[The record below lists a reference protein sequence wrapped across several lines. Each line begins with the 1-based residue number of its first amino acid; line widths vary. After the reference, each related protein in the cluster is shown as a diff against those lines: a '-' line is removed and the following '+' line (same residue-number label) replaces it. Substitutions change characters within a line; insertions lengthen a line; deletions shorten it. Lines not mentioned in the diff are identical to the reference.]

1 MRIQYFIA
9 VLAACAALSLV
20 SPPSRAQQNELQD
33 NSSIELVDP
42 KVLRVCADPA
52 SLPYSNQAG
61 EGFEN
66 KLAELLAQKL
76 GKSLSYTWYPQAPG
90 FVRSTL
96 RARKC
101 DVIMGMPQGGDLVTT
116 TNAYYRTAYAI
127 AFKPGTG
134 LDGIESLDDPRLKP
148 KKIGIVAGTPPAT
161 NLAVNGLIGNAKPY
175 TLVVDTRVENSP
187 RQMMED
193 LASGE
198 IDAAV
203 LWGPFAGYYARLSK
217 TPVTV
222 VLLVKEKAGPKE
234 VYRIGMGIRGADAEW
249 KRQLNRLTAELQP
262 DINTLLQGYGIPL
275 LDENEQ
281 PLKQ

>member
-1 MRIQYFIA
+1 MPKLLAPTVIA
-9 VLAACAALSLV
+9 FCTALIAA
-20 SPPSRAQQNELQD
+20 PPARAQQNELSD
-33 NSSIELVDP
+33 NSSVELVDP

-66 KLAELLAQKL
+66 KLAEMLAKKL
-76 GKSLSYTWYPQAPG
+76 DKTLVYTWYPQSPG
-90 FVRSTL
+90 FVRNTL

-116 TNAYYRTAYAI
+116 TNAYYRTAYAM

-134 LDGIESLDDPRLKP
+134 LDGIESLEDPRLKT

-187 RQMMED
+187 KNMMSD

-198 IDAAV
+198 IDVAV
-203 LWGPFAGYYARLSK
+203 LWGPFAGYYARQSAA
-217 TPVTV
+217 PVTV
-222 VLLVKEKAGPKE
+222 VPLVKETAGPKE

-249 KRQLNRLTAELQP
+249 KRTLNKLTAELQP
-262 DINTLLQGYGIPL
+262 EINDVLRSYGMPM
-275 LDENEQ
+275 LDENDK
-281 PLKQ
+281 PIP

>member
-1 MRIQYFIA
+1 
-9 VLAACAALSLV
+9 
-20 SPPSRAQQNELQD
+20 
-33 NSSIELVDP
+33 
-42 KVLRVCADPA
+42 
-52 SLPYSNQAG
+52 
-61 EGFEN
+61 
-66 KLAELLAQKL
+66 
-76 GKSLSYTWYPQAPG
+76 
-90 FVRSTL
+90 
-96 RARKC
+96 
-101 DVIMGMPQGGDLVTT
+101 
-116 TNAYYRTAYAI
+116 
-127 AFKPGTG
+127 
-134 LDGIESLDDPRLKP
+134 
-148 KKIGIVAGTPPAT
+148 
-161 NLAVNGLIGNAKPY
+161 
-175 TLVVDTRVENSP
+175 
-187 RQMMED
+187 MMED

>member
-1 MRIQYFIA
+1 MQCALPLIA
-9 VLAACAALSLV
+9 VIVGAAMISSTGAA
-20 SPPSRAQQNELQD
+20 RAQQSELGD
-33 NSSIELVDP
+33 NSSVELVDQ

-66 KLAELLAQKL
+66 KLAELMAQKL
-76 GKSLSYTWYPQAPG
+76 GKSLAYTWYPQSPG
-90 FVRSTL
+90 FVRNTL

-101 DVIMGMPQGGDLVTT
+101 DVIMGMPQGGDLVTV

-134 LDGIESLDDPRLKP
+134 LDGVESLEDPRLKT

-187 RQMMED
+187 RAMMND

-203 LWGPFAGYYARLSK
+203 LWGPFAGYYAKQSA

-222 VLLVKEKAGPKE
+222 VPLVKETNGPKE
-234 VYRIGMGIRGADAEW
+234 IYRIGMGIRGADIEW
-249 KRQLNRLTAELQP
+249 KRQLNKLTAELQP
-262 DINTLLQGYGIPL
+262 EINALLLSYGMPL
-275 LDENEQ
+275 LDENEK
-281 PLKQ
+281 PLAQ

>member
-1 MRIQYFIA
+1 MRSMLTT
-9 VLAACAALSLV
+9 LALSAALALGLAGSA
-20 SPPSRAQQNELQD
+20 RAQQSELGD
-33 NSSIELVDP
+33 NSSIELVDQ

-66 KLAELLAQKL
+66 KLAEMIAKKLDKTLA
-76 GKSLSYTWYPQAPG
+76 YTWYPQSPG
-90 FVRSTL
+90 FVRNTL

-116 TNAYYRTAYAI
+116 TSAYYRTAYAM

-134 LDGIESLDDPRLKP
+134 LDGIETLSDPRLKT

-161 NLAVNGLIGNAKPY
+161 NLAVNGLLGNAKPY

-187 RQMMED
+187 KSMMED
-193 LASGE
+193 LAKGE
-198 IDAAV
+198 IDVAV
-203 LWGPFAGYYARLSK
+203 LWGPFAGFYAKQSA

-222 VLLVKEKAGPKE
+222 VPLVKETAGPKE
-234 VYRIGMGIRGADAEW
+234 IYRIGMGIRGADVEW
-249 KRQLNRLTAELQP
+249 KRLLNKLTAEMQP
-262 DINTLLQGYGIPL
+262 EINSLLRDYGMPM
-275 LDENEQ
+275 LDENEK
-281 PLKQ
+281 PIP

>member
-1 MRIQYFIA
+1 MLNSIA
-9 VLAACAALSLV
+9 PVSLAFLALLGAA
-20 SPPSRAQQNELQD
+20 PGARAQQNELSD
-33 NSSIELVDP
+33 NSSVELVDS

-66 KLAELLAQKL
+66 KLAEMLAKKL
-76 GKSLSYTWYPQAPG
+76 DKPLAYTWYPQSPG
-90 FVRSTL
+90 FVRNTL

-116 TNAYYRTAYAI
+116 TNAYYRTAYAM

-134 LDGIESLDDPRLKP
+134 LDGIETLGDPRLKA

-161 NLAVNGLIGNAKPY
+161 NLAVNGLIGNAKSY

-187 RQMMED
+187 KAMMND
-193 LASGE
+193 LDSGE
-198 IDAAV
+198 IDVAV
-203 LWGPFAGYYARLSK
+203 LWGPFAGYYAKQGK

-222 VLLVKEKAGPKE
+222 VPLVKETAGPKE

-249 KRQLNRLTAELQP
+249 KRTLNKLTAELQP
-262 DINTLLQGYGIPL
+262 EINDLLRSYGMPM
-275 LDENEQ
+275 LDENEK
-281 PLKQ
+281 PIP

>member
-134 LDGIESLDDPRLKP
+134 LDGIESS
-148 KKIGIVAGTPPAT
+148 T
-161 NLAVNGLIGNAKPY
+161 
-175 TLVVDTRVENSP
+175 
-187 RQMMED
+187 
-193 LASGE
+193 
-198 IDAAV
+198 
-203 LWGPFAGYYARLSK
+203 
-217 TPVTV
+217 
-222 VLLVKEKAGPKE
+222 
-234 VYRIGMGIRGADAEW
+234 IRA
-249 KRQLNRLTAELQP
+249 
-262 DINTLLQGYGIPL
+262 
-275 LDENEQ
+275 
-281 PLKQ
+281 